1 MNYANTSKYYNPAI
15 YIWLLTITAMVLL
28 IIVIGGLTRLTDSGL
43 SMTDW
48 RPILGV
54 IPPLSLESWLVVFEM
69 YKQTPEYKIV
79 NKNMTLNEFKYI
91 FWWEWFHR
99 IFARAIG
106 VVFLIPLIYFS
117 FKKQIQ
123 SSLYIRLGIV
133 FVFGLFQAVI
143 GWWMVKS
150 GLTENPY
157 VSPYRLTFH
166 LLNALIIFSILL
178 WIAMDY
184 RYSSNISFLSNP
196 KTIEFY
202 ILVAVILIFITIAT
216 GGFMAGTNSGQ
227 SFNTFPLMNGKIIP
241 DDYVIDDLGIYN
253 IFENTVAI
261 NFNHRWLSIFV
272 FFYILFVCF
281 KFIKFDNKNI
291 SSTLVYLVLF
301 FLTLQVILGIITLLS
316 NVYLPVASLHQT
328 NSILLLSTLLIS
340 YHQIKIRKVK
350 DVYQKY
356 ISLWGHGFYWKIII
370 KKTEK

>member
-1 MNYANTSKYYNPAI
+1 MNIIKPSEYYNLSV

-28 IIVIGGLTRLTDSGL
+28 IIVIGGLTRLTESGL

-54 IPPLSLESWLVVFEM
+54 IPPITLQDWIDVFEM
-69 YKQTPEYKIV
+69 YKQTPEFIIV
-79 NKNMTLNEFKYI
+79 NKNMTMNEFKYI

-99 IFARAIG
+99 IFARLIG
-106 VVFLIPLIYFS
+106 VVFIIPLIYFLI
-117 FKKQIQ
+117 KKQV
-123 SSLYIRLGIV
+123 SKSLLLRLPIV
-133 FVFGLFQAVI
+133 FMFGIFQAFV

-150 GLTENPY
+150 GLSENPY

-184 RYSSNISFLSNP
+184 KHSLKTNFLSKP
-196 KTIEFY
+196 FSQDF
-202 ILVAVILIFITIAT
+202 LVFFSIVLVFITIGT

-241 DDYVIDDLGIYN
+241 DDYFLEDLGIYN

-261 NFNHRWLSIFV
+261 NFNHRWFSIFV
-272 FFYILFVCF
+272 FFYIIFVCF
-281 KFIKFDNKNI
+281 KFIKFDNKKVPKI
-291 SSTLVYLVLF
+291 LVILVLF
-301 FLTLQVILGIITLLS
+301 FLTLQVALGIVTLLS
-316 NVYLPVASLHQT
+316 NVYLPLASMHQT

-340 YHQIKIRKVK
+340 YHQFKYRKE
-350 DVYQKY
+350 YN
-356 ISLWGHGFYWKIII
+356 
-370 KKTEK
+370 E

>member
-1 MNYANTSKYYNPAI
+1 MNFNNTSKYYNPAV
-15 YIWLLTITAMVLL
+15 YIWLLTITSMVL
-28 IIVIGGLTRLTDSGL
+28 IIIIIGGLTRLTDSGL

-54 IPPLSLESWLVVFEM
+54 IPPITLDNWLNVFEM

-79 NKNMTLNEFKYI
+79 NKNMTLGEFKYI
-91 FWWEWFHR
+91 FWWECFHR
-99 IFARAIG
+99 IFARVIG
-106 VVFLIPLIYFS
+106 IVFIIPLIYFAL
-117 FKKQIQ
+117 KNQIKSQ
-123 SSLYIRLGIV
+123 LYIRLGIV
-133 FVFGLFQAVI
+133 FIFGLFQAVI

-184 RYSSNISFLSNP
+184 RYSTTISFLSKP
-196 KTIEFY
+196 KTVDFY
-202 ILVAVILIFITIAT
+202 IFIAVVLIYITIAT

-241 DDYVIDDLGIYN
+241 DDYVIDGLGIYN

-272 FFYILFVCF
+272 FFYIIFLCL
-281 KFIKFDNKNI
+281 KFIKFDNKHLP
-291 SSTLVYLVLF
+291 SFLVYLILF
-301 FLTLQVILGIITLLS
+301 FLILQVALGIVTLLS

-350 DVYQKY
+350 NV
-356 ISLWGHGFYWKIII
+356 
-370 KKTEK
+370 

>member
-1 MNYANTSKYYNPAI
+1 M
-15 YIWLLTITAMVLL
+15 
-28 IIVIGGLTRLTDSGL
+28 
-43 SMTDW
+43 
-48 RPILGV
+48 
-54 IPPLSLESWLVVFEM
+54 
-69 YKQTPEYKIV
+69 
-79 NKNMTLNEFKYI
+79 
-91 FWWEWFHR
+91 
-99 IFARAIG
+99 
-106 VVFLIPLIYFS
+106 
-117 FKKQIQ
+117 
-123 SSLYIRLGIV
+123 
-133 FVFGLFQAVI
+133 FGLFQAVI

-202 ILVAVILIFITIAT
+202 ILIAVILIFITIAT

-241 DDYVIDDLGIYN
+241 DDYIIDDLGIYN

-272 FFYILFVCF
+272 FFYILFVF
-281 KFIKFDNKNI
+281 FRFIKFDNKNVSNI
-291 SSTLVYLVLF
+291 LVYLVLF

-350 DVYQKY
+350 NV
-356 ISLWGHGFYWKIII
+356 
-370 KKTEK
+370 

>member
-1 MNYANTSKYYNPAI
+1 
-15 YIWLLTITAMVLL
+15 
-28 IIVIGGLTRLTDSGL
+28 
-43 SMTDW
+43 
-48 RPILGV
+48 
-54 IPPLSLESWLVVFEM
+54 
-69 YKQTPEYKIV
+69 
-79 NKNMTLNEFKYI
+79 
-91 FWWEWFHR
+91 
-99 IFARAIG
+99 
-106 VVFLIPLIYFS
+106 
-117 FKKQIQ
+117 
-123 SSLYIRLGIV
+123 
-133 FVFGLFQAVI
+133 
-143 GWWMVKS
+143 MVKS

-184 RYSSNISFLSNP
+184 RYSSTISFLSNP

-281 KFIKFDNKNI
+281 RFIKFDNKNV
-291 SSTLVYLVLF
+291 SSILVYLVLF

-350 DVYQKY
+350 NV
-356 ISLWGHGFYWKIII
+356 
-370 KKTEK
+370 

>member
-1 MNYANTSKYYNPAI
+1 M
-15 YIWLLTITAMVLL
+15 
-28 IIVIGGLTRLTDSGL
+28 
-43 SMTDW
+43 
-48 RPILGV
+48 
-54 IPPLSLESWLVVFEM
+54 
-69 YKQTPEYKIV
+69 
-79 NKNMTLNEFKYI
+79 
-91 FWWEWFHR
+91 
-99 IFARAIG
+99 
-106 VVFLIPLIYFS
+106 
-117 FKKQIQ
+117 
-123 SSLYIRLGIV
+123 RLGIV
-133 FVFGLFQAVI
+133 FLFGLFQAVI

-202 ILVAVILIFITIAT
+202 ILIAVILIFITIAT

-253 IFENTVAI
+253 FFENTVAI

-281 KFIKFDNKNI
+281 KFIKFDNKNV
-291 SSTLVYLVLF
+291 SSYLVYLVIF
-301 FLTLQVILGIITLLS
+301 FLTLQVALGIITLLS

-350 DVYQKY
+350 DV
-356 ISLWGHGFYWKIII
+356 
-370 KKTEK
+370 

>member
-1 MNYANTSKYYNPAI
+1 
-15 YIWLLTITAMVLL
+15 
-28 IIVIGGLTRLTDSGL
+28 
-43 SMTDW
+43 
-48 RPILGV
+48 
-54 IPPLSLESWLVVFEM
+54 
-69 YKQTPEYKIV
+69 
-79 NKNMTLNEFKYI
+79 
-91 FWWEWFHR
+91 
-99 IFARAIG
+99 
-106 VVFLIPLIYFS
+106 
-117 FKKQIQ
+117 
-123 SSLYIRLGIV
+123 
-133 FVFGLFQAVI
+133 
-143 GWWMVKS
+143 MVKS

-202 ILVAVILIFITIAT
+202 ILIAVILIFITIAT

-241 DDYVIDDLGIYN
+241 DDYVIDNLGIYN

-281 KFIKFDNKNI
+281 RFIKFDNKNV
-291 SSTLVYLVLF
+291 SSILVYLVLF

-316 NVYLPVASLHQT
+316 NVYLPVASIHQT

-350 DVYQKY
+350 NV
-356 ISLWGHGFYWKIII
+356 
-370 KKTEK
+370 